1 MLVHKQHQV
10 LTAMYFVCLLLL
22 DVHAQ
27 PSLKSLN
34 ISQVLRL
41 SSEVFYWVEDEIRL
55 PSSLVMIIVNTE
67 EVSFLFFQKAWLPA
81 YLKY

>member
-1 MLVHKQHQV
+1 MLAHKQHQV

-22 DVHAQ
+22 EVHTQ
-27 PSLKSLN
+27 PSLRSLN

>member
-22 DVHAQ
+22 EVHTQ
-27 PSLKSLN
+27 PSLRSLN

>member
-22 DVHAQ
+22 EVHTK

>member
-22 DVHAQ
+22 EVHAQ
-27 PSLKSLN
+27 LSLKSLN

-67 EVSFLFFQKAWLPA
+67 EVCRPGCLHT
-81 YLKY
+81 

>member
-22 DVHAQ
+22 EVHTQ

-41 SSEVFYWVEDEIRL
+41 YSEVFYWVEDEIRL
-55 PSSLVMIIVNTE
+55 PSPPVMIIVNTE
-67 EVSFLFFQKAWLPA
+67 EVSFVFFQKAWLPA
-81 YLKY
+81 YVKY

>member
-1 MLVHKQHQV
+1 MHQV
-10 LTAMYFVCLLLL
+10 LTAMHFVCLLLL
-22 DVHAQ
+22 EVHTQ

-41 SSEVFYWVEDEIRL
+41 YSEVFYWVEDEIRL
-55 PSSLVMIIVNTE
+55 PSSLVMIIANTE
-67 EVSFLFFQKAWLPA
+67 EVSFLFFQEAWLPA